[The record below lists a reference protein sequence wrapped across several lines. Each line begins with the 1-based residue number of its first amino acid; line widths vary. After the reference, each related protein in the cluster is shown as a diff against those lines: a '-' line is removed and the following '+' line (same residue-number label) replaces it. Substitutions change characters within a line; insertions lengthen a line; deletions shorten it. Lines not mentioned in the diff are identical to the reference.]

1 MAGWWGFS
9 FLLGQKDGGGVHP
22 KTEKFA
28 KSSEVSS
35 SYEDKTKGDLA
46 SGYVFHRQ
54 GKKNQFFKEMADYAM
69 HYGEDGIPQLL
80 EFLKD
85 PDWEVRCAALRA
97 LGLIEGEKSKKILI
111 GYIQDEVSVEEAA
124 QAALALGGMEN
135 PDVTR
140 LLVKKIGEIKREDVQ
155 RALMDALAARPY
167 DQTASFF
174 QAYLNSPTISG
185 EQKGSALAG
194 LGFHQGAP
202 VQLLASYV
210 SNPDE
215 DVRAGAYQGLA
226 TRREAQYGQM
236 LLGRLMVEQDP
247 ALRQKVYEAAG
258 AQQDTLP
265 SQLAKASQLEADPA
279 ARLRAERAWGMT
291 VGRTDNQEDRRRFDT
306 EAVPRLVDEAL
317 KNSDPGEQ
325 RAALQALAMAR
336 TSESKVALERIAS
349 ESTSPQLSKLAAAM
363 ARGGKKGDRN
373 SVK

>member
-1 MAGWWGFS
+1 MVQAS
-9 FLLGQKDGGGVHP
+9 DENSDHLNK
-22 KTEKFA
+22 A
-28 KSSEVSS
+28 N
-35 SYEDKTKGDLA
+35 GDSVA
-46 SGYVFHRQ
+46 GYVFHRQ
-54 GKKNQFFKEMADYAM
+54 GKKSQFFKEMADYAM
-69 HYGEDGIPQLL
+69 HFGEDGIPQLL

-97 LGLIEGEKSKKILI
+97 LGLIEGEKSKEVLT
-111 GYIQDEVSVEEAA
+111 GYIQDGVSVEEAA
-124 QAALALGGMEN
+124 QAALALGGMED

-155 RALMDALAARPY
+155 RALMDALAGRPY
-167 DQTASFF
+167 EQTASFF
-174 QAYLNSPTISG
+174 QTYLNSPTISG
-185 EQKGSALAG
+185 EQKGTALAG
-194 LGFHQGAP
+194 LGFHQSAP
-202 VQLLASYV
+202 VQLLASFV

-236 LLGRLMVEQDP
+236 LLGRLSVEQDP

-265 SQLAKASQLEADPA
+265 SQLARASQQEVDPA

-306 EAVPRLVDEAL
+306 EAVPRLVAEAL

-336 TSESKVALERIAS
+336 TGESKVALERIAR
-349 ESTSPQLSKLAAAM
+349 ETASPQLSKVAAAL
-363 ARGGKKGDRN
+363 ARGGKKGD
-373 SVK
+373 SKSKK

>member
-1 MAGWWGFS
+1 MAGWRSFS
-9 FLLGQKDGGGVHP
+9 FLFGQKDGGGVRP

-28 KSSEVSS
+28 NSSEVNSG
-35 SYEDKTKGDLA
+35 YVDKAKGDSA

-80 EFLKD
+80 AFLKD

-97 LGLIEGEKSKKILI
+97 LGLIEGEKSKEILM
-111 GYIQDEVSVEEAA
+111 GYIQDGVSVEEAA
-124 QAALALGGMEN
+124 QAALALGGMED

-155 RALMDALAARPY
+155 RALMDALAGRPY
-167 DQTASFF
+167 EQTASFF
-174 QAYLNSPTISG
+174 QTYLNSPTFSG

-194 LGFHQGAP
+194 LGFHQSAP
-202 VQLLASYV
+202 VELLVSYV

-215 DVRAGAYQGLA
+215 EVRAGAYDGLA
-226 TRREAQYGQM
+226 ARREAQYGQM
-236 LLGRLMVEQDP
+236 LLGRLSAEQDP
-247 ALRQKVYEAAG
+247 GLREKVYEAAG
-258 AQQDTLP
+258 AQQDTMP
-265 SQLAKASQLEADPA
+265 SQLASASRKEPDPA

-291 VGRTDNQEDRRRFDT
+291 VGRSDNQEDRRRFDT
-306 EAVPRLVDEAL
+306 EAVPRLVTEAL

-336 TSESKVALERIAS
+336 TAGSRSGLEKIAQ
-349 ESTSPQLSKLAAAM
+349 ETTSPQLSKLAAAM
-363 ARGGKKGDRN
+363 AAGGKKRDSKG
-373 SVK
+373 KK